1 VSTPAIGIQIK
12 HSGDT
17 SLYFTLR
24 VFIVELVCRL
34 FNVHIVPH
42 HEVLALC
49 CAGSSD
55 IWKVDCPHKKE
66 SVFTSST
73 TFSLQSS

>member
-12 HSGDT
+12 HCGDT

-24 VFIVELVCRL
+24 VFIVELVHRL
-34 FNVHIVPH
+34 FSMHIVLH
-42 HEVLALC
+42 HEALSLC
-49 CAGSSD
+49 CVGSSD
-55 IWKVDCPHKKE
+55 IWKENYPHKKE
-66 SVFTSST
+66 SVFISST